1 MTKPPAIRDLMPEM
15 TAKEDDFVEHFV
27 QFGDAIKAAE
37 AAGYAQAGIQG
48 RQIARRPRV
57 AAAIR
62 IATARRMQAL
72 APVALTVLD
81 KVMRDD
87 KAPAGARVDAAKTI
101 LDRGG
106 YGVPVAEKARSSE
119 DRPLAEMSIPELE
132 RLVRELEEKR
142 AAEARDVTPDSGDNA
157 PMMRADDA
165 QVIDPL
171 E

>member
-1 MTKPPAIRDLMPEM
+1 MTKPPALRDLLPEM
-15 TAKEDDFVEHFV
+15 TDKEDDFVLNFV

-62 IATARRMQAL
+62 IETTRRMQHM

-81 KVMRDD
+81 KIMRDE

-101 LDRGG
+101 LDRAA
-106 YGVPVAEKARSSE
+106 YVSDPKRS
-119 DRPLAEMSIPELE
+119 DRSDEVKPLAEYSVAELE
-132 RLVRELEEKR
+132 RLVEQLEAQR
-142 AAEARDVTPDSGDNA
+142 GAAALDVTPDSGVSA
-157 PMMRADDA
+157 PLLRANDD
-165 QVIDPL
+165 QPIDPL

>member
-15 TAKEDDFVEHFV
+15 TDKEDDFVSHFV

-48 RQIARRPRV
+48 RQIAKRPRV

-62 IATARRMQAL
+62 IETTRRMQHM
-72 APVALTVLD
+72 APVALSVLD
-81 KVMRDD
+81 KVMRDE

-106 YGVPVAEKARSSE
+106 YGVPVAEKARSGD

-132 RLVRELEEKR
+132 RLVQDLENKR
-142 AAEARDVTPDSGDNA
+142 AAEALDVTPDSGGNA
-157 PMMRADDA
+157 PLIRADDD
-165 QVIDPL
+165 QPIDPL